1 MMTKRTKILFG
12 KDLSNIK
19 KFQEA
24 QNVVKIMEEFDVK
37 TASAKPKEAFS
48 LLFEKRN
55 VEELLMAMKFLD
67 DKTNV
72 GGRTDKKVDGFG
84 KLLLGADMIFINNL
98 FDTTSS
104 FIEAVDVSL
113 NIAYEKIGE
122 KEKFN
127 IGSMKK
133 MLNDHILEKVQNDMK
148 D

>member
-1 MMTKRTKILFG
+1 
-12 KDLSNIK
+12 
-19 KFQEA
+19 
-24 QNVVKIMEEFDVK
+24 
-37 TASAKPKEAFS
+37 
-48 LLFEKRN
+48 
-55 VEELLMAMKFLD
+55 MAMKFLD

-98 FDTTSS
+98 FDTTTS

-113 NIAYEKIGE
+113 NIAFEKIGE